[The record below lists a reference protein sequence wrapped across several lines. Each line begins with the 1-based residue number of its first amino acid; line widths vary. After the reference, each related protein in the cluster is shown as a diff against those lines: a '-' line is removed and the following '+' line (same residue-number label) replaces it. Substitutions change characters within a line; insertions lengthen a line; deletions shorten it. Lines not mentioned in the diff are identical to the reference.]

1 MKKYLLI
8 LTLLLTAFH
17 FSSCV
22 TDDEEEDK
30 GTELNIGDS
39 IPSFTVSLNNRKT
52 VSSNDLLGN
61 VSLIVFFHTACK
73 DCQQELPIIQQFH
86 DAYPEYPL
94 LCISRA
100 ENETSV
106 AAYWEQHQLSLP
118 YSAQDDRTLY
128 NQFARQGIP
137 RIFIVD
143 TTGIIRYIYTD
154 NPLATLEDLERA
166 VQSIDTEQ
174 GI

>member
-1 MKKYLLI
+1 MSI
-8 LTLLLTAFH
+8 L
-17 FSSCV
+17 
-22 TDDEEEDK
+22 
-30 GTELNIGDS
+30 
-39 IPSFTVSLNNRKT
+39 
-52 VSSNDLLGN
+52 
-61 VSLIVFFHTACK
+61 
-73 DCQQELPIIQQFH
+73 
-86 DAYPEYPL
+86 
-94 LCISRA
+94 
-100 ENETSV
+100 
-106 AAYWEQHQLSLP
+106 YWSQKLKCAQLSLP